1 MEKTDYAYAV
11 TAVRVRETRLL
22 TAADLQRLTELNSVG
37 AVTESLRAR
46 GWQIPAGSTDIASV
60 LRTELIGTWNFLR
73 EIAPDISILY
83 ALILR
88 KDYHNLKAAIK
99 SSLAGIDI
107 DTYFLSPG
115 TVPQDLIRD
124 AVKERDYS
132 ALPAPMRA
140 AGEDAYD
147 VLVRTGDGQLADI
160 ILDRAALNDILA
172 TARSSG
178 NPLLIRLQELFCT
191 AADIKT
197 AFRASRMH
205 KTAEFLERAVSS
217 VGKPDREKL
226 IEAAAAGE
234 TTLLTWLR
242 QTEYAEGAGLL
253 AKSPAAFEKWCDDR
267 AVAMTE
273 DVKYMFFGPEPLIAF
288 YLAKEAEIKNLRI
301 LMTALENDLPF
312 DQIRERMRRMYA

>member
-11 TAVRVRETRLL
+11 TAVRVRENRLL
-22 TAADLQRLTELNSVG
+22 TSADLLRLTEADSVG
-37 AVTESLRAR
+37 TVMEFLRAR
-46 GWQIPAGSTDIASV
+46 GWQIPAGSQDIAAL
-60 LRTELIGTWNFLR
+60 LRNELIGTWDFLR
-73 EIAPDISILY
+73 EIAPDLSILH

-99 SSLAGIDI
+99 SSLSGIDI
-107 DTYFLSPG
+107 GTYFLSPG
-115 TVPQDLIRD
+115 TVPQDLIRE
-124 AVKERDYS
+124 AVKSRDYS
-132 ALPAPMRA
+132 ALPDSMKS
-140 AGEDAYD
+140 AGEEAYD

-160 ILDRAALNDILA
+160 IIDRAALDDILA
-172 TARSSG
+172 TAIRSG

-205 KTAEFLERAVSS
+205 KNTDFLERAISMG
-217 VGKPDREKL
+217 GKPDRAGL
-226 IEAAAAGE
+226 IESASKGEAA
-234 TTLLTWLR
+234 LLTWLSK
-242 QTEYAEGAGLL
+242 TEYAEGSALL
-253 AKSPAAFEKWCDDR
+253 ASSPAGFEKWCDDK

-301 LMTALENDLPF
+301 LLTALENNLPF
-312 DQIRERMRRMYA
+312 DQVRDRMRRMYV

>member
-22 TAADLQRLTELNSVG
+22 TSADLERLTEASSAG
-37 AVTESLRAR
+37 AVTEFLRTR
-46 GWQIPAGSTDIASV
+46 GWQIPAGPLNIASV
-60 LRTELIGTWNFLR
+60 LRNELIGTWDFLR
-73 EIAPDISILY
+73 EIAPDISILD

-107 DTYFLSPG
+107 GTYFLSPG
-115 TVPQDLIRD
+115 TVSQDLIRD
-124 AVKERDYS
+124 AVKERDFS
-132 ALPAPMRA
+132 ALPAPMHA
-140 AGEDAYD
+140 VGEEAYD

-160 ILDRAALNDILA
+160 IIDRAALNDILA
-172 TARSSG
+172 AARRSG
-178 NPLLIRLQELFCT
+178 NPLLIGLQELFCT

-205 KTAEFLERAVSS
+205 KSAEFLDRAISS

-226 IEAAAAGE
+226 IESAAAGE
-234 TTLLTWLR
+234 AALLTWLR
-242 QTEYAEGAGLL
+242 QTEYAEGTALL
-253 AKSPAAFEKWCDDR
+253 ATSPAAFEKWCDDK

-273 DVKYMFFGPEPLIAF
+273 DVKYMFFGPEPLIAY

-301 LMTALENDLPF
+301 LLTALENDLPF
-312 DQIRERMRRMYA
+312 DHIRERMRRLYV

>member
-22 TAADLQRLTELNSVG
+22 TSADLARLTEASSVG
-37 AVTESLRAR
+37 AVTEVLRSR
-46 GWQIPAGSTDIASV
+46 GWQIPAGSQDIAGF
-60 LRTELIGTWNFLR
+60 LRTELIGTWDFLR
-73 EIAPDISILY
+73 EIAPDISVLH

-99 SSLAGIDI
+99 SSLSGMDI
-107 DTYFLSPG
+107 GAYFLSPG

-132 ALPAPMRA
+132 ALPAPMRS
-140 AGEDAYD
+140 AGEEAYD

-160 ILDRAALNDILA
+160 IIDRATLDDILA
-172 TARSSG
+172 TARRSG
-178 NPLLIRLQELFCT
+178 NPLMIRLQELFCT

-205 KTAEFLERAVSS
+205 KNAEFLERAISS
-217 VGKPDREKL
+217 VGKPDREQL

-234 TTLLTWLR
+234 AALLAWLSK
-242 QTEYAEGAGLL
+242 TEYAEGTALL
-253 AKSPAAFEKWCDDR
+253 SDSPARFEKWCDDK

-301 LMTALENDLPF
+301 LLTALENDLPF
-312 DQIRERMRRMYA
+312 DQIRDRMRRMYA